1 MNKIF
6 LAVLVVVIALL
17 SSSLTL
23 AVGTRETPVPIG
35 TTVDLGD
42 GWQVTVM
49 NVIPDATNA
58 VLRENQFNDPP
69 KTGNQFFLARIQAKY
84 SGPNSATFNGGLR
97 LRAVGPS
104 SVGYSTFENSPGV
117 IPDPL
122 PGSEVFSG
130 GVIEGNIG
138 WEIKSSDA
146 SSLVM
151 YDNPISFGDSKD
163 RVYMALYGP
172 GYSTSAIANATTDSS
187 ESHMRYIIENTFE
200 TNIAK
205 LLFVT
210 DVNCSLFENNSI
222 LVKIYIPNVSGFTF
236 SSIEVSSENILSEAI
251 RCHVLA
257 MNAYPIVE
265 NMVVQL
271 YDSKSLYYSMQE
283 SRSTINGIL
292 AADLEHQPDVLA
304 NLVYK
309 MLSTRQRT
317 NQQGAGI
324 IVTKTAKAK

>member
-6 LAVLVVVIALL
+6 LAVLIAVIALL
-17 SSSLTL
+17 SCNLAL
-23 AVGTRETPVPIG
+23 AVGTRENPVPIG

-69 KTGNQFFLARIQAKY
+69 KAGNQFFLARIQANY
-84 SGPNSATFNGGLR
+84 TGSGSDTFDGSYR

-104 SVGYSTFENSPGV
+104 SVGYTTFGNSAGV

-122 PGSEVFSG
+122 PDSELFSG
-130 GVIEGNIG
+130 GVVEGYIG

-146 SSLVM
+146 NTLVM
-151 YDNPISFGDSKD
+151 YDKPMSFDDSKD

-210 DVNCSLFENNSI
+210 DVNCSVLENDSI

-236 SSIEVSSENILSEAI
+236 SSIEVSSENILNEAI
-251 RCHVLA
+251 KCHVLA

-292 AADLEHQPDVLA
+292 AADLEQKPDVLA

-317 NQQGAGI
+317 NSQSPWF
-324 IVTKTAKAK
+324 TK

>member
-1 MNKIF
+1 VNKILHRKF
-6 LAVLVVVIALL
+6 LGVLIAVIALF

-23 AVGTRETPVPIG
+23 AVGTRENPVPIG
-35 TTVDLGD
+35 TTADLED
-42 GWQVTVM
+42 GWKVTVM

-69 KTGNQFFLARIQAKY
+69 KAGNQFFLARIQAKY
-84 SGPNSATFNGGLR
+84 TGSGSDTFGGSYR

-104 SVGYSTFENSPGV
+104 SVGYTTFTNHAGV

-122 PGSEVFSG
+122 PDSEVFSG

-138 WEIKSSDA
+138 WEIRSSDA
-146 SSLVM
+146 STLVM
-151 YDNPISFGDSKD
+151 YDNPISLGDSKD

-210 DVNCSLFENNSI
+210 DVNCSLLENNSI

-236 SSIEVSSENILSEAI
+236 SSIEVSSENILSESI
-251 RCHVLA
+251 KCHVLA

-271 YDSKSLYYSMQE
+271 FDSKSLYYSMQE

-292 AADLEHQPDVLA
+292 ASDLEHQPNILA
-304 NLVYK
+304 KLVYK

-317 NQQGAGI
+317 NSQ
-324 IVTKTAKAK
+324 